1 MREVFDAF
9 WRAAAYCLHPRVILW
24 SVLPVLLAGGGLVAL
39 GWWLW
44 EPTVALVRAT
54 LEDWSLVAQ
63 ALQWLDSVGMVKLHS
78 LIAPMIVVALM
89 VPLVVMVSLL
99 LVALLMTPAIV
110 DLVAARRF
118 AKLERRH
125 GGGWLQ
131 GLVWSLLCTLAA
143 LLALIC
149 SLPLWLVPPL
159 VLVLPPVIWGWLTYR
174 VLAFDVLAAH
184 ASAAERRV
192 IMRGK
197 RWPLLGMG
205 VLCGYLG
212 AAPSLLW
219 ALSAVTLIFAPVL
232 VLLSVWLYT
241 LVFAF
246 AACWFAHYLLAELQ
260 RLRTAPPKP
269 NVQDVLTVDVKSP
282 PAPPSTPPSTP
293 PPTRPLLGNS
303 PGLVP

>member
-9 WRAAAYCLHPRVILW
+9 WRAVAYCLHPRVILW
-24 SVLPVLLAGGGLVAL
+24 SVLPVLLAGGGLVLL
-39 GWWLW
+39 GWWAW
-44 EPTVALVRAT
+44 EPAVAQVRAT

-63 ALQWLDSVGMVKLHS
+63 AMQWLDSVGMVKLHS
-78 LIAPMIVVALM
+78 LIAPLIVVALM
-89 VPLVVMVSLL
+89 VPLVVMASLL

-118 AKLERRH
+118 AQLERLR
-125 GGGWLQ
+125 GGGWFQ
-131 GLVWSLLCTLAA
+131 GLLWSLLCTLAA

-174 VLAFDVLAAH
+174 VLAFDVMAAH
-184 ASAAERRV
+184 ASAAERRS
-192 IMRGK
+192 IMQNK
-197 RWPLLGMG
+197 RWPLFGMG

-246 AACWFAHYLLAELQ
+246 AACWFAHYTLAELQ
-260 RLRTAPPKP
+260 RLRALPPERSPEKPPVPKVKELLTIDSTPVSPPLIGAPPG
-269 NVQDVLTVDVKSP
+269 L
-282 PAPPSTPPSTP
+282 AP
-293 PPTRPLLGNS
+293 
-303 PGLVP
+303 